1 MKKLTLTLVMFVS
14 LLTAGKAQF
23 DIDNLFGGANIGYA
37 KPLGDVSEFIK
48 GGLTYNG
55 VLGYKLNENFAV
67 GVEYASAITLAIDTT
82 GGSGLGGNIYGL
94 TGYYAKAWYKF
105 MEGTFQ
111 PYAALGL
118 GLAQFEEPDWG
129 STGENQ
135 KRSGFGANVELG
147 FTIKNFNLSYAF
159 VLGGKAVEESVFVP
173 GIADLSVNYH
183 RFSLGYLYN
192 F

>member
-1 MKKLTLTLVMFVS
+1 MLTLIMFVS
-14 LLTAGKAQF
+14 LLTAGNAQF
-23 DIDNLFGGANIGYA
+23 DIDNLFGGANVGYA

-48 GGLTYNG
+48 GGLTYNV

-82 GGSGLGGNIYGL
+82 DGGSIIGGNIYGL
-94 TGYYAKAWYKF
+94 RGYYAKAWYKF

-111 PYAALGL
+111 PYAAVGL

-135 KRSGFGANVELG
+135 KRTGFGANLELG
-147 FTIKNFNLSYAF
+147 LAINNFNLSYAF

-173 GIADLSVNYH
+173 GLADLSVNYH
-183 RFSLGYLYN
+183 KFSLGYIYN